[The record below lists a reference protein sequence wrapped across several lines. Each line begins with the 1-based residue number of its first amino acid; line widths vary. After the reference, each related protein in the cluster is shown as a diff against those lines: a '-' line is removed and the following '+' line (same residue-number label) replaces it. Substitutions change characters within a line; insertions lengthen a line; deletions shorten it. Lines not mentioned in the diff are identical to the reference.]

1 MSGQSVKPD
10 RICQSSLNQEH
21 INPLSNKMKSQMK
34 GKKIIMATDY
44 TMLKK
49 NRQKRCLF
57 LCGPTVLQIVH
68 TANSKIAILKSD
80 TYCHNRLAKICN

>member
-10 RICQSSLNQEH
+10 RICQGNSLNQEH

-34 GKKIIMATDY
+34 EKKIIMATDY

-49 NRQKRCLF
+49 KKQAKRCLF
-57 LCGPTVLQIVH
+57 LCGPTVY
-68 TANSKIAILKSD
+68 K
-80 TYCHNRLAKICN
+80 